1 MKMNQ
6 ENYSMLF
13 DFYEMTMANGY
24 FHTDYKDKICYFDLF
39 YRSNPDKGGY
49 AICCGLETIIDFVQ
63 KLHFTEEDIEYLR
76 SKNLFAEDFL
86 TYLKDFK
93 FTGDIWCVPE
103 GTVVFPNEPLL
114 TVRANVIEAQ
124 LLETYLL
131 LAINHQSLIATKA
144 RRIV

>member
-49 AICCGLETIIDFVQ
+49 AICC
-63 KLHFTEEDIEYLR
+63 
-76 SKNLFAEDFL
+76 
-86 TYLKDFK
+86 
-93 FTGDIWCVPE
+93 
-103 GTVVFPNEPLL
+103 
-114 TVRANVIEAQ
+114 
-124 LLETYLL
+124 
-131 LAINHQSLIATKA
+131 
-144 RRIV
+144 